1 MKVPAAP
8 SRLKPEPQKPEPQ
21 KWKQGTMQNRSL
33 ASNLGI
39 YIYAAGAIFL
49 GLLGLASGDFAT
61 AWQHVGPSLPFREPL
76 AFLTGLIEL
85 AAGLAL
91 LWPRTARAG
100 ALTLTIVYSVFTLV
114 WVPSILEG
122 KSGIDPTGNFFE
134 EFSLVV
140 AGAVLFALLSPAGSP
155 IARRESLFARLYGLS
170 AISFGIVHIYDM
182 PGLTAW
188 VPKWIPPSQVF
199 WCYATTIGFFLAAV
213 AILTGIMAPL
223 ASRLLTA
230 EIVSFEL
237 FVWIPRLLA
246 TPHEHFIW
254 AGNAISLAMVGAIWA
269 VSDSI
274 CRTAKRA
281 PVHTESVAEVSTS
294 V

>member
-1 MKVPAAP
+1 
-8 SRLKPEPQKPEPQ
+8 
-21 KWKQGTMQNRSL
+21 MQNRSL
-33 ASNLGI
+33 LSNLGI

-49 GLLGLASGDFAT
+49 GILGLASGDFA
-61 AWQHVGPSLPFREPL
+61 ASWQHVGPNIPFRAPL
-76 AFLTGLIEL
+76 AYLTAFIEL

-91 LWPRTARAG
+91 LWRRTARVG
-100 ALTLTIVYSVFTLV
+100 ALTLTVVYSVFTLV
-114 WVPSILEG
+114 WVPGILEG

-140 AGAVLFALLSPAGSP
+140 AGAVLYALLSPAGSP

-182 PGLTAW
+182 PGLAAW
-188 VPKWIPPSQVF
+188 VPKWIPPSQLF
-199 WCYATTIGFFLAAV
+199 WCYATTIGFFLAAA

-237 FVWIPRLLA
+237 FVWIPKLLTA
-246 TPHEHFIW
+246 PHDHFIW
-254 AGNAISLAMVGAIWA
+254 AANAISLAMVGAIWA
-269 VSDSI
+269 VSDSL
-274 CRTAKRA
+274 CRTAKRT
-281 PVHTESVAEVSTS
+281 PTHTESVTELGVP